1 MNRFSKVQNQPDYIK
16 DNLTGAIV
24 HINSTKSMN
33 ERKRLNIEDQK
44 QQEIEKLKND
54 VSDIKS
60 LLYQLLE
67 KNSNG

>member
-1 MNRFSKVQNQPDYIK
+1 MSRFSKVQNQPDYIK
-16 DNLTGAIV
+16 DHLTGAIV
-24 HINSTKSMN
+24 HINSTKSQA
-33 ERKRLNIEDQK
+33 ERKRLQTEDQK
-44 QQEIEKLKND
+44 QQEIDQLKND